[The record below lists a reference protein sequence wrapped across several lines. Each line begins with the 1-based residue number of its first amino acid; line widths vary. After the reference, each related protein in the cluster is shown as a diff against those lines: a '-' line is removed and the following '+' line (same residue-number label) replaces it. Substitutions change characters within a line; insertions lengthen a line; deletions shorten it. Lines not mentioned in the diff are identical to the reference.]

1 MYFFTETINSW
12 QPLLLDDK
20 LKVVILDAFNWF
32 HTNNKSAIH
41 AFVIMPNHFHV
52 IMSPLNNFLQADNE
66 TALLSFTGHAFK
78 KYLKEN
84 NVQLLQNYKSTQ
96 ADRSFH
102 FWERRSHTIELMSR
116 KIVEQKID
124 YIHDN
129 PCQPKWNLASHP
141 ILYKYSS
148 AKFYQTNVDDFGFL
162 SSYTELS

>member
-1 MYFFTETINSW
+1 MYFFTATINSW

-78 KYLKEN
+78 N
-84 NVQLLQNYKSTQ
+84 
-96 ADRSFH
+96 
-102 FWERRSHTIELMSR
+102 I
-116 KIVEQKID
+116 
-124 YIHDN
+124 
-129 PCQPKWNLASHP
+129 
-141 ILYKYSS
+141 
-148 AKFYQTNVDDFGFL
+148 
-162 SSYTELS
+162 